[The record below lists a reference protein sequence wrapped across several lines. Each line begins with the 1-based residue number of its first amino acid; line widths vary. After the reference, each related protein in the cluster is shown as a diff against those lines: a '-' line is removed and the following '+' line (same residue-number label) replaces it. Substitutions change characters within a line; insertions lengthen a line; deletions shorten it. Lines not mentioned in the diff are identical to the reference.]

1 MYSLFEALA
10 AFISKPRKLTKLS
23 LPTEMSQFLEPVL
36 SLGLGSSPN
45 TLSPN
50 MELTMKNIHV
60 YYRFSNFVHGGGKMM
75 ALSHQLESQRTMK
88 NFLNVIITLLLQVKD
103 RQVILTSYEL
113 IWQELPWKLQYL

>member
-50 MELTMKNIHV
+50 MELTMENIYV
-60 YYRFSNFVHGGGKMM
+60 YYVYSSFGKLNILFRGVGQYC
-75 ALSHQLESQRTMK
+75 LSRQLESQRMMK
-88 NFLNVIITLLLQVKD
+88 NFLNVIQVKD
-103 RQVILTSYEL
+103 KEVILTSYEL
-113 IWQELPWKLQYL
+113 I